1 MEEPTDISFYIGQ
14 DGVETLRALD
24 VPLEEG
30 DVVSINLANIDE
42 QNPDEI
48 ISFLA
53 DTKSGKHYWII
64 VARAYSQLGKLDE
77 AVQIIKSAL
86 GSDNFGNEDK
96 KTLQSFL
103 IWLHFKFAYL
113 GINKSSNLVEAG
125 TGIAELASKIQSDAQ
140 TSPVNSTSNLLS
152 QAVLALYQGH
162 DDDALQIFEKIL
174 KRDQNN
180 TFALS
185 GKAQVLL
192 NKSKSYAM
200 ALKLFQQVLI
210 LNPTTKPDPRLGIGL
225 CCWFLK
231 DEKMAIQAWERAL
244 ELDPSNVKA
253 RIFLNLAHFHNAFNN
268 SWSDEEFVN
277 NYKACLVELSQIHKS
292 NVNDTTV
299 LLVLVSYYYSKNEF
313 DTVERLL
320 RKVVKDITGD
330 ENLTKLATHS
340 KVSKYESN
348 ALSECGTWLGRIR
361 FADGDFTQA
370 SKYFQEAIKLNDL
383 NIVAKLGLGQSQYS
397 RGSVEEAT
405 LTFESILRSN
415 ANCLEAN
422 YSLGVIYAKQSS
434 KKKKELAIQVLERYI
449 RLSNNRGLSSAK
461 NDADFLLNKEPVALN
476 AYLTL
481 SSLYESIDL
490 SQALLY
496 LNKAVEARKSVDKD
510 VPLEVYNNIGVFQF
524 TKQNFKGAL
533 ENFSLAIDKLDGAE
547 FLSPDGDVLVDL
559 PADLRVSLTFNSA
572 RTKEL
577 SDDKEALEAYHSLL
591 SECPHYFSAKLRIL
605 FLSCISETNLT
616 PREIQTEI
624 DELLTLN
631 ASDLEIRSFYGWFAK
646 NFGKKLGMKPDADT
660 AFQKETL
667 VEYDKHDCYAL
678 LSLANI
684 YCVLARD
691 LKGSSVDEK
700 KRTYY
705 VRATELYTKVLT
717 VDRKNVYAAQGL
729 AIVYIENKESTK
741 GLNILRKIRDSLNDI
756 SVYLN
761 LGHVLCDVKQYGK
774 AIENYELALTRFT
787 DGKDVKIL
795 TFLGRAWT
803 LRGSNEQ
810 NLSYFKTALDYT
822 RQAFDLTKG
831 LKSALRFNISYI
843 QFQIADFITKQ
854 PVQQRQPQ
862 DISDAITG
870 LNEAIET
877 LVQLSSDEEKHPPY
891 PKDELRGRANL
902 GSSTLLNRLTSALD
916 ETKENIAEVEHR
928 LETAKQLREQEKE
941 AELQKEQERI
951 NAMKEKEAELAK
963 QRAALQEQAQQWAE
977 ESRIDV
983 TANDEEENDDK
994 LFEQELEGGDK
1005 KKGKGS
1011 SASRSKGKGGKS
1023 KKGKNARKIVSD
1035 SEEEPEAEFSENET
1049 KSNGKRQFV
1058 SDDDEDGDEETVS
1071 NGSKRKKT
1079 SHLSKEFIKD
1089 SDEEL
1094 EDDDLFGN
1102 DDEEEKSEEEKGEEG
1117 KGDGDEAE
1125 SEKE

>member
-1 MEEPTDISFYIGQ
+1 MEEATDISYYIGK
-14 DGVETLRALD
+14 DGVEALRALD

-42 QNPDEI
+42 QDPAEI
-48 ISFLA
+48 IQFLA

-64 VARAYSQLGKLDE
+64 VARAYAQLGKLVN
-77 AVQIIKSAL
+77 AVHIIKSAL
-86 GSDNFGNEDK
+86 ESKNFGNEDI

-103 IWLHFKFAYL
+103 IWLHFKFASA
-113 GINKSSNLVEAG
+113 GIDRSNHLVEAS
-125 TGIAELASKIQSDAQ
+125 TEIASLSSRIHDDAQ
-140 TSPVNSTSNLLS
+140 SSPVNNTSNFLS

-162 DDDALQIFEKIL
+162 DDEASQIFERIL
-174 KRDQNN
+174 KIDQQN
-180 TFALS
+180 TFALL
-185 GKAQVLL
+185 GKAQALL
-192 NKSKSYAM
+192 NKSKNYAN
-200 ALKLFQQVLI
+200 ALKLYQQVLV
-210 LNPTTKPDPRLGIGL
+210 LNPATKPDPRLGIGL
-225 CCWFLK
+225 CCWFLN

-244 ELDPSNVKA
+244 ELDPKNLKA
-253 RIFLNLAHFHNAFNN
+253 RIFLNLAHFHEAFNN
-268 SWSDEEFVN
+268 SWSDEEFIT
-277 NYKACLVELSQIHKS
+277 NYKACLNELAKIHKS
-292 NVNDTTV
+292 NVNDATV
-299 LLVLVSYYYSKNEF
+299 LLVLASYYYSKNDFE
-313 DTVERLL
+313 TVERLL
-320 RKVVKDITGD
+320 KKVVKDITGD
-330 ENLTKLATHS
+330 SSLTKLTTHS
-340 KVSKYESN
+340 KASKYESN
-348 ALSECGTWLGRIR
+348 VLSECGTWLGRVK
-361 FADGDFTQA
+361 FSEGDFIQA
-370 SKYFQEAIKLNDL
+370 SRYFQEAIKLNDL
-383 NIVAKLGLGQSQYS
+383 NIVAKLGLGQSQYN
-397 RGSVEEAT
+397 RGSVDEAT

-434 KKKKELAIQVLERYI
+434 RKKKELAIQVLERYI
-449 RLSNNRGLSSAK
+449 RLSNNRGLSSSK

-481 SSLYESIDL
+481 SSLYESTDL
-490 SQALLY
+490 SQALSY
-496 LNKAVEARKSVDKD
+496 LNKAVEARNQVGKD
-510 VPLEVYNNIGVFQF
+510 VPLEIYNNIGVFQF

-533 ENFSLAIDKLDGAE
+533 ENFQVAIDKLDGAE
-547 FLSPDGDVLVDL
+547 FLSPDGDVLIDL
-559 PADLRVSLTFNSA
+559 PSDLRVSLTFNSA

-577 SDDKEALEAYHSLL
+577 SNEKEALETYESLL

-605 FLSCISETNLT
+605 FLSCILETGLT
-616 PREIQTEI
+616 PKEIQSEI
-624 DELLTLN
+624 DELLKLN

-691 LKGSSVDEK
+691 LKGSSVEEK

-741 GLNILRKIRDSLNDI
+741 GLDILRKIRDSLNDI

-787 DGKDVKIL
+787 DGKDVQIL

-803 LRGSNEQ
+803 LRGINEQ
-810 NLSYFKTALDYT
+810 SLNFLKTALEYT
-822 RQAFDLTKG
+822 KQAFNLTKG
-831 LKSALRFNISYI
+831 SKSALLFNISYI

-854 PVQQRQPQ
+854 PVQKRQPQ

-877 LVQLSSDEEKHPPY
+877 LMRLSSDEEKHPPY

-902 GSSTLLNRLTSALD
+902 GSSTLLSRLTNALD
-916 ETKENIAEVEHR
+916 ETKENIAEIEQR
-928 LETAKQLREQEKE
+928 LETAKQLREIEKE

-977 ESRIDV
+977 ESRMDV
-983 TANDEEENDDK
+983 AVNDEEENDDK
-994 LFEQELEGGDK
+994 LFEQELEGDSK
-1005 KKGKGS
+1005 KKGKGQ
-1011 SASRSKGKGGKS
+1011 KGKGKSRS
-1023 KKGKNARKIVSD
+1023 KKGKGSRKVVSD
-1035 SEEEPEAEFSENET
+1035 SDEEEEEAEFSEENGES
-1049 KSNGKRQFV
+1049 KPNGKRQHV
-1058 SDDDEDGDEETVS
+1058 SDEDDVEEEDEPVS

-1079 SHLSKEFIKD
+1079 QHLSNEFIKD

-1094 EDDDLFGN
+1094 EDDDLFGDDKE
-1102 DDEEEKSEEEKGEEG
+1102 DDEQKENEGNGEDKAEKEN
-1117 KGDGDEAE
+1117 GDEE
-1125 SEKE
+1125 